1 MRQGPTGGW
10 TRFLVRSGLG
20 IVLAIGISTCGGGMA
35 SVDITLASFAVT
47 RSAHNAIIPQFQ
59 AWWQQAHNQTV
70 NLQQSYGGS
79 GAQTRAILDGLRA
92 DVVHLALALDIDKL
106 AQAGLV
112 APNWAEKFPHRSIV
126 SQSVAAIV
134 VREGNPKNIQTWADL
149 GRPDVQVIVAD
160 PKTSGIARWSFLALW
175 HAAMQEGGNEAQ
187 AVEFLTAVFRN
198 VPILAKD
205 AREATDIF
213 AKGQGDV
220 LLNYENE
227 VLLARAQGKKLE
239 YIVPEVNL
247 VIAHP
252 IAIVDKNV
260 ERHGNRGAV
269 EAFVQFL
276 YTPAAQ
282 REFAKAGFRPVE
294 AAVAQDPEFR
304 RQFPKIKHL
313 GTVEDY
319 GGWAAVQRKF
329 FSEGAVFDQ
338 IQAQLRD

>member
-1 MRQGPTGGW
+1 MKRGPTGGW
-10 TRFLVRSGLG
+10 TKFLIGIGVGLG
-20 IVLAIGISTCGGGMA
+20 LAMGLSTCGSGVP
-35 SVDITLASFAVT
+35 SVDITLSAFVVT
-47 RSAHNAIIPQFQ
+47 RSAHNAILPQFQ
-59 AWWQQAHNQTV
+59 AWWQQTHRQTV

-92 DVVHLALALDIDKL
+92 DVVHLALALDVDKL

-112 APNWAEKFPHRSIV
+112 APNWAEQFPHRSIV

-149 GRPDVQVIVAD
+149 GRPDVRVIVAD

-175 HAAMQEGGNEAQ
+175 HAAMQEGGSEAQ
-187 AVEFLTAVFRN
+187 AVKFLTAVFRN

-227 VLLARAQGKKLE
+227 VLLARARGKKLE

-252 IAIVDKNV
+252 VAIVDKNV
-260 ERHGNRGAV
+260 ERHGNRAAV

-294 AAVAQDPEFR
+294 ATVAQDPEFV
-304 RQFPKIKHL
+304 RQFPQLKRL

-319 GGWAAVQRKF
+319 GGWAAVQQKF
-329 FSEGAVFDQ
+329 FDDGALFDQ
-338 IQAQLRD
+338 IQANLRD